1 MACLLYH
8 NSTLRDCLKVCGLAE
23 RIGYAPSGAHIK
35 LFCLSISAFRE
46 CPEYK
51 RKMSKRKELCL
62 TDGLL
67 KAFLKLFLAKKREKQ
82 LKEGSKR

>member
-1 MACLLYH
+1 MACTLYH
-8 NSTLRDCLKVCGLAE
+8 DSTLRDCLKVCGLAE

-51 RKMSKRKELCL
+51 RKMSDRKKLYLTGGCL
-62 TDGLL
+62 
-67 KAFLKLFLAKKREKQ
+67 KQFLNYFLQKKEKQ
-82 LKEGSKR
+82 LKEVPKR